1 MSASF
6 EIGAASGRYTV
17 DIETGLLART
27 MEAARVRASGSKAV
41 TAVLFADARFTAEY
55 AGLGLPLISVPAEE
69 TVKSLDAI
77 PDLVIA
83 LRQHGAT
90 RGTELIALG
99 GGIVQDA
106 AAFIASIYMRGI
118 GWTYI
123 PTTLLGM
130 ADSCIGGKSS
140 INVGP
145 YKNIVGT
152 YCPPRRILI
161 DPALT
166 ETLQSHQRAAGLI
179 EAAKICYCR
188 GPDAFASY
196 MAKRPGVGLTAAGF
210 EPLVVDSL
218 AAKKWFIETDEFDR
232 AERLLLNFG
241 HTFGHALEGASH
253 FAIAHGI
260 AVGLGI
266 LCAIEAGPL
275 LGRSATAVPRVGVL
289 GRHMRELLAHV
300 PGLRT
305 VLDGIAVEDVIDRF
319 RADKKHGP
327 EDYTIVGLSP
337 DGDVELVRLPRTAD
351 TIAAV
356 GTALRTVMDSIAR

>member
-17 DIETGLLART
+17 AIETGLLART
-27 MEAARVRASGSKAV
+27 MEAARAKAQASKAV
-41 TAVLFADARFTAEY
+41 GTVLFADARFAADY
-55 AGLGLPLISVPAEE
+55 ADLGLPMISVPAEE

-77 PDLVIA
+77 PELVIA
-83 LRQHGAT
+83 LRKHGAT
-90 RGTELIALG
+90 RRTELLALG

-152 YCPPRRILI
+152 YCPPARILI
-161 DPALT
+161 DPVLT
-166 ETLQSHQRAAGLI
+166 DTLGPQQRAAGLI

-188 GPDAFASY
+188 GADAFARY
-196 MAKRPGVGLTAAGF
+196 MGKNPGVGLSAAGF
-210 EPLVVDSL
+210 EPLVIDSL

-253 FAIAHGI
+253 FAVPHGI

-275 LGRSATAVPRVGVL
+275 LGRSAKTVSRVGVL
-289 GRHMRELLAHV
+289 ERHMRELLAAV
-300 PGLRT
+300 PGLRA
-305 VLDGIAVEDVIDRF
+305 VLDGIVIEDVIDRF
-319 RADKKHGP
+319 RSDKKHGP
-327 EDYTIVGLSP
+327 EDYTIVGLKP

-351 TIAAV
+351 TIAAIS
-356 GTALRTVMDSIAR
+356 TALKTVMDSIA

>member
-6 EIGAASGRYTV
+6 EIQSASGGYTV
-17 DIETGLLART
+17 EIEAGLLART
-27 MEAARVRASGSKAV
+27 MEAARDRAAAD
-41 TAVLFADARFTAEY
+41 TAATTVMFADARFTKAY
-55 AGLGLPLISVPAEE
+55 ATLGLPMISVAAEE
-69 TVKSLDAI
+69 SVKSLDAI

-83 LRQHGAT
+83 LRKYGAT
-90 RGTELIALG
+90 RRTGLIALG

-118 GWTYI
+118 SWTYV

-152 YCPPRRILI
+152 YCPPARVLI
-161 DPALT
+161 DPLFT
-166 ETLQSHQRAAGLI
+166 ETLQPEQRAAGLI

-188 GPDAFASY
+188 GTEAFACY
-196 MAKRPGVGLTAAGF
+196 MARNPSVGMSAAEF
-210 EPLVVDSL
+210 EPLVIDSL
-218 AAKKWFIETDEFDR
+218 ASKKWFIELDEFDR

-253 FAIAHGI
+253 FDIEHGI

-266 LCAIEAGPL
+266 LCAIQVGPL
-275 LGRSATAVPRVGVL
+275 LGHPALSAPRVQQL
-289 GRHMRELLAHV
+289 ERHMRDLLSTV
-300 PGLRT
+300 PRLRVT
-305 VLDGIAVEDVIDRF
+305 LGRVAIDDVVDRF
-319 RADKKHGP
+319 RSDKKHGP
-327 EDYTIVGLSP
+327 EDYSIVGLRE
-337 DGDVELVRLPRTAD
+337 DGSVELVRLPRTQA
-351 TIAAV
+351 TLEAIA
-356 GTALRTVMDSIAR
+356 TTLKTVMGSI